1 MVEATLR
8 LQQAPATS
16 QAQRLA
22 QRQRRAIR
30 VLALR
35 RAVEATKQRLRG
47 MGLKPQ
53 HIPMREI
60 VAIAEEYLPA
70 HRAVLVAEAKVVV
83 DEWTAEGFFGKRAA
97 RSVQHLTLLH
107 KERRADLQALR
118 LCKCHER
125 NGETDD
131 RRLCA
136 GFNRWSD
143 A

>member
-1 MVEATLR
+1 MVEANPSLP
-8 LQQAPATS
+8 QAPAKCR
-16 QAQRLA
+16 AQRLA
-22 QRQRRAIR
+22 QRQARAIR

-47 MGLKPQ
+47 IGLKPQ
-53 HIPMREI
+53 YMPMREI
-60 VAIAEEYLPA
+60 VAIAEQYLA
-70 HRAVLVAEAKVVV
+70 EHQAVLVVEAKVVV

-97 RSVQHLTLLH
+97 LAVQHLTLLH